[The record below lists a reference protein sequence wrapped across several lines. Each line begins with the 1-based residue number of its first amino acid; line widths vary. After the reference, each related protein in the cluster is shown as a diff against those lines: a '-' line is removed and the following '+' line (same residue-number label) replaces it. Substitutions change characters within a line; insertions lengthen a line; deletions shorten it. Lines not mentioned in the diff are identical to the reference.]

1 MDSNATLKIFMNK
14 KYLLIYLVLVIIFFG
29 NFLVFKLFKFNI
41 PGEYVI
47 FLQIF
52 LIFDALLFI
61 LQPIHPI
68 IHIGLIIFYSLK
80 PIIKIDS
87 DKKIISIFGNVISGY
102 KSMDLNDVEKIET
115 KSNIIEFTLSS
126 NEIKR
131 IDMNMLDKKEI
142 LIKFINENV

>member
-1 MDSNATLKIFMNK
+1 MDDNEILKVFMNK

-29 NFLVFKLFKFNI
+29 NFLVFKLLKFNI

-52 LIFDALLFI
+52 LIFDALLF
-61 LQPIHPI
+61 L
-68 IHIGLIIFYSLK
+68 GLIVFYSLV

-87 DKKIISIFGNVISGY
+87 TKKIISIFGNVISGY

-142 LIKFINENV
+142 LVKFINENV